1 VIAYLDTSVVL
12 RLLLAEPSA
21 LQELPERGVTSA
33 LTEVEVLR
41 TLDRLRHVEA
51 RPEQGLVELRERA
64 FALLAL
70 LDVVELSH
78 AVLRRASNPFPTLL
92 RTLDAL
98 HVATALLWR
107 DVQIDEPLAFATH
120 DAAQAAAAR
129 ALGFAIVGC

>member
-1 VIAYLDTSVVL
+1 MIAYLDTSVVL
-12 RLLLAEPSA
+12 RLLLAEPGA
-21 LQELPERGVTSA
+21 LQELPDRGVTSA

-107 DVQIDEPLAFATH
+107 DVQTDEPFAFATH

-129 ALGFAIVGC
+129 ALGFAVIGC